1 MRGNADTRDFKRGA
15 GRQAGRGLYPVEEQ
29 TTTPTHPKISSPE

>member
-15 GRQAGRGLYPVEEQ
+15 GRGSRKAGRKRVVPGRRADYHAY
-29 TTTPTHPKISSPE
+29 TP

>member
-1 MRGNADTRDFKRGA
+1 METRILKGEQAEGA
-15 GRQAGRGLYPVEEQ
+15 GRQAGRGLYPAEEQ

>member
-1 MRGNADTRDFKRGA
+1 METRILKGEQAEGA
-15 GRQAGRGLYPVEEQ
+15 ERQAGRGLYPAEEQ